1 MALTKAIK
9 DLIEEIKTKGD
20 LTEEQIEEKLN
31 KALGETHVPKNV
43 FNEKTEAEKQAKAK
57 ITEYENQIK
66 ELQKSGNLTAEQ
78 KTKIDELT
86 AKLAEQ
92 ETKYQT
98 ELTTTK
104 RGYALE
110 QALLGAKARD
120 VKSVLPH
127 IDQTKLAW
135 GEDHSLAGGL
145 KEQLEALQKDKA
157 FLFES
162 EQEPQKVN
170 KPSFG
175 GPSGGTQLTGEAALQ
190 AQFASKLGIK
200 TS

>member
-9 DLIEEIKTKGD
+9 DLIEEIKKQSD

-43 FNEKTEAEKQAKAK
+43 FNEKTEAERQAKAK
-57 ITEYENQIK
+57 ITEYEGKIA
-66 ELQKSGNLTAEQ
+66 ELQKDGNLTAEQ
-78 KTKIDELT
+78 KTKIEQLT
-86 AKLAEQ
+86 AKLDEQ
-92 ETKYQT
+92 EANYQK

-110 QALLGAKARD
+110 QALMAAKARD

-127 IDQTKLAW
+127 IDQSKLAW
-135 GEDHSLAGGL
+135 SEDHSLAGGL
-145 KEQLEALQKDKA
+145 KEQLDALQKEKD
-157 FLFES
+157 FLFEPVA
-162 EQEPQKVN
+162 EEPPQITK

-175 GPSGGTQLTGEAALQ
+175 GSPGDTKPNGDPLTQAFESALG
-190 AQFASKLGIK
+190 L
-200 TS
+200 

>member
-9 DLIEEIKTKGD
+9 DLIEEIKKQSD

-57 ITEYENQIK
+57 ITEYEGQIA

-92 ETKYQT
+92 ETNYQK

-120 VKSVLPH
+120 IKSVLPH

-157 FLFES
+157 FLFETTT
-162 EQEPQKVN
+162 EPQKGN
-170 KPSFG
+170 RPSFG
-175 GPSGGTQLTGEAALQ
+175 GPSGGQNPSGDPLAQAFTSALG
-190 AQFASKLGIK
+190 L
-200 TS
+200 

>member
-9 DLIEEIKTKGD
+9 DLIEEIKKQSD
-20 LTEEQIEEKLN
+20 LTDEQIEEKLN

-78 KTKIDELT
+78 KNKIDELT
-86 AKLAEQ
+86 AKLEQQ
-92 ETKYQT
+92 ETKYQQ

-110 QALLGAKARD
+110 QALAKAKARD
-120 VKSVLPH
+120 IKSVLPH
-127 IDQTKLAW
+127 IDQSKLAW

-145 KEQLEALQKDKA
+145 KEQLDALQKEKS
-157 FLFES
+157 FLFDTETT
-162 EQEPQKVN
+162 PTT

-175 GPSGGTQLTGEAALQ
+175 GQPGGQTLTGVEALQ
-190 AQFASKLGIK
+190 ARFADKLGIK